1 MGHFRVELH
10 AVEAFF
16 FVGHNGERAGVGA
29 GDGHEVG
36 RDRGH
41 FVAVAHPHVQQR
53 FAGRADGVFDVA
65 QQRALVDDFHLR
77 VAELAFVGALHMATQ
92 LHRHG
97 LHAVAHAQHRHA
109 GVEHV
114 VRGARAA
121 GFGGA
126 FRPPD
131 RMMPLGLNSR
141 ICASLTSQAAQ
152 FAVNADFAHAAGD
165 QLSVLRTE
173 VQYEDAMLMDIL
185 CHVRRIP
192 ATREKERKCVF
203 RDGA

>member
-36 RDRGH
+36 WDRGH

-65 QQRALVDDFHLR
+65 QQRALFDDFHLR
-77 VAELAFVGALHMATQ
+77 VAELTFVGALHMATQ

-126 FRPPD
+126 FR
-131 RMMPLGLNSR
+131 
-141 ICASLTSQAAQ
+141 AAGEDNAAWVEFADLLFANVPGPQ

-165 QLSVLRTE
+165 QLGVLRTE
-173 VQYEDAMLMDIL
+173 VQYQDAMLMDIL
-185 CHVRRIP
+185 CH
-192 ATREKERKCVF
+192 
-203 RDGA
+203 

>member
-36 RDRGH
+36 WDRGH

-65 QQRALVDDFHLR
+65 QQRALFDDFHLR
-77 VAELAFVGALHMATQ
+77 VAELTFVGALHMATQ

-126 FRPPD
+126 FR
-131 RMMPLGLNSR
+131 
-141 ICASLTSQAAQ
+141 AAGEDNAAWVEFADLLFANVPGPQ
-152 FAVNADFAHAAGD
+152 FAVNAD
-165 QLSVLRTE
+165 SRT
-173 VQYEDAMLMDIL
+173 
-185 CHVRRIP
+185 RR
-192 ATREKERKCVF
+192 ATSWVYCEPKSSIRMRCLWIFCVIEANSSNKRKERKCVF